1 MKPHL
6 AHHPRERG
14 VALVTTVIVVAVLAV
29 VAVAFMQ
36 STTTDRLSSRS
47 VANYTRAKLAAEGG
61 AAAAEAMIADLV
73 KRYPDSATVWQNIG
87 GGAPNG
93 TNNEATVLYLRA
105 QASATNLGA
114 SPAQFGGA
122 VTILAQPLVSRVGA
136 TPETFNTN
144 PLPLS
149 NVVSSVPFPAD
160 TAVNINATNA
170 ARPEPFVG
178 SRSSTNPGSP
188 ITAAQW
194 IYLTQNGGPTN
205 ATNPYIARY
214 AFWVED
220 ESFKVN
226 VNVITNGP
234 RGNAS
239 LGLSAAEARLNGSWG
254 TSTNDELNSAAGNV
268 IPARASLAGQFPTAL
283 TAALPASLTNP
294 TTAAEL
300 RFLTTTHSA
309 GLDLS
314 RGGFKRFN
322 INSITNGIAGP
333 GDAVNVR
340 AGLDRILAVITNTN
354 SMPSFGQRFYRAT
367 NGTTS
372 TINSSTAVTAAHA
385 NIYLQKLAANLLD
398 YIDAND
404 QPTVV
409 NNDAAFSI
417 RTGRPSY
424 GFDAL
429 GGGLDGANSV
439 AAMGV
444 EAIPRLQEY
453 AIHARIRS
461 LRHTASDAESFGF
474 VVKTNSGA
482 VNPTSADFE
491 IWLDHYFEFWHPG
504 TNIIRLTNAF
514 LKIYDQPAF
523 GPSGKIS
530 GPLGQAGRETSEIP
544 IGNVTFRPGRTVVLT
559 TARSGEVS
567 SGANASQNGFALIDT
582 TKMASAAD
590 VVSLTVPDADRK
602 FTGTTTATNQ
612 HVYNSQG
619 SYGPSVFTG
628 NTEPYNRL
636 FEVNLLPRSTSITDY
651 QSAVLIGN
659 DNGVLESF
667 VGLPIAASTPGT
679 PAISLCVSNG
689 YIRDGMANLGAGNND
704 NVRGGSLRGNSSST
718 TTPSSTE
725 GDPRALNEQLRF
737 LNYASGMANTD
748 QTRFYSTISSN
759 QLPDGSTMGLPN
771 ANYVDPKRWVDV
783 SSTEANATNA
793 PLIVRNGPMQSIG
806 ELGHIT
812 DPARVAGPGGI
823 EFSRGGGRTLR
834 VGQPEHRWWY
844 DTNQNRPSRTWASWR
859 LADIFTTSAAS
870 NGTTAATTQG
880 VLTNSLGVVRGGTN
894 TNGAVVSIPGLINPN
909 GALRDNGAALRAAL
923 FGLSFQPLTGSGTLG
938 VPNLAGLAANVTNV
952 STNLVRRL
960 TTVTGTDLPANTLNP
975 LWERGEISELALLN
989 SGTGLAAG
997 VNMSNVFDRGREELV
1012 RRSIEMI
1019 TTRGSV
1025 FSVYAVGQALQ
1036 VVSSRTNILSTARLK
1051 QTFEII
1057 PQFAT
1062 ADAFLDSFNPA
1073 QPAVVSRRF
1082 AAPTNYTV
1090 RVLAT
1095 SYD

>member
-1 MKPHL
+1 MKTQRS
-6 AHHPRERG
+6 AEQG
-14 VALVTTVIVVAVLAV
+14 VALITTMIVVAVLAV

-36 STTTDRLSSRS
+36 STSTDRLSSRTA
-47 VANYTRAKLAAEGG
+47 VNYVQARLV
-61 AAAAEAMIADLV
+61 AEAGASAGEALVARLV
-73 KRYPDSATVWQNIG
+73 KAYPDSVTVWQNIG
-87 GGAPNG
+87 GGAPAG

-105 QASATNLGA
+105 QSADTNLGA
-114 SPAQFGGA
+114 LPWQSGGA
-122 VTILAQPLVSRVGA
+122 VSLLAHPLVSGA
-136 TPETFNTN
+136 SLVPLGSAAASMPFSAGDTN
-144 PLPLS
+144 M
-149 NVVSSVPFPAD
+149 
-160 TAVNINATNA
+160 VNLNLTNA
-170 ARPEPFVG
+170 ARPRPFVG
-178 SRSSTNPGSP
+178 SRSMTNTGSP
-188 ITAAQW
+188 VAAAQW
-194 IYLTQNGGPTN
+194 VYMGARPGPTN
-205 ATNPYIARY
+205 ATNPAIARY

-226 VNVITNGP
+226 VNFATNGP
-234 RGNAS
+234 RGTAS
-239 LGLSAAEARLNGSWG
+239 LGLNPGEARLDGAWGSSRESG
-254 TSTNDELNSAAGNV
+254 LSGANFSAV
-268 IPARASLAGQFPTAL
+268 ITGRDGLPGSNFPTAL
-283 TAALPASLTNP
+283 TAALPGQVSDAASLDD
-294 TTAAEL
+294 L
-300 RFLTTTHSA
+300 RFLTTVHSA

-322 INSITNGIAGP
+322 INSVTNGITGP
-333 GDAVNVR
+333 GDAANIR
-340 AGLDRILAVITNTN
+340 TGLDRVLAAITNTN
-354 SMPSFGQRFYRAT
+354 AAPNFGQRFYRAT

-372 TINSSTAVTAAHA
+372 TINSSNAVTAAHA
-385 NIYLQKLAANLLD
+385 GIYLQKLAANLLD
-398 YIDAND
+398 YVDNND
-404 QPTVV
+404 QPTVI
-409 NNDAAFSI
+409 NNDAAFSL

-429 GGGLDGANSV
+429 GGGLDGTNSV

-461 LRHTASDAESFGF
+461 LRHTAGNADSFGF
-474 VVKTNSGA
+474 VQNTNGG
-482 VNPTSADFE
+482 NPTSANFE
-491 IWLDHYFEFWHPG
+491 ISLDHYFEFWHPG

-559 TARSGEVS
+559 TARGGEVS

-582 TKMASAAD
+582 AKTTD
-590 VVSLTVPDADRK
+590 VVSLNVPDADRK
-602 FTGTTTATNQ
+602 FTGTTTAIKQ

-619 SYGPSVFTG
+619 NYGPSVFAG

-651 QSAVLIGN
+651 QSAVVIGN

-667 VGLPIAASTPGT
+667 VGLPIAASTAGT

-689 YIRDGMANLGAGNND
+689 YIRDGMGNLGAGNND

-771 ANYVDPKRWVDV
+771 ANYVDPKRWFDV
-783 SSTEANATNA
+783 SSTETNA
-793 PLIVRNGPMQSIG
+793 STPTNSPLIVRNGAMQSIG

-823 EFSRGGGRTLR
+823 ELSRGGGRTLR

-844 DTNQNRPSRTWASWR
+844 DTNQNRPSRAWTSWR
-859 LADIFTTSAAS
+859 LADIFTTTTAS
-870 NGTTAATTQG
+870 NSATVTNAQG
-880 VLTNSLGVVRGGTN
+880 IPTNSLGVVRGSTN
-894 TNGAVVSIPGLINPN
+894 TNGAVVTIPGLINPN

-923 FGLSFQPLTGSGTLG
+923 FGLSFQPLTGTGTLG
-938 VPNLAGLAANVTNV
+938 VPGLAGLAANVTNV

-960 TTVTGTDLPANTLNP
+960 TTTAGTDLPANSLNP

-989 SGTGLAAG
+989 SGTALAPG

-1025 FSVYAVGQALQ
+1025 FSVYAIGETLQ
-1036 VVSSRTNILSTARLK
+1036 GTNVTGTARLK

-1057 PQFAT
+1057 PQFPT
-1062 ADAFLDSFNPA
+1062 ADAFNDNFALNA
-1073 QPAVVSRRF
+1073 TRISRRF
-1082 AAPTNYTV
+1082 APPTNYTV

>member
-1 MKPHL
+1 MKT
-6 AHHPRERG
+6 PRPAEQG
-14 VALVTTVIVVAVLAV
+14 VALITTMIVVAVLAV

-36 STTTDRLSSRS
+36 STSTDRLSSRTA
-47 VANYTRAKLAAEGG
+47 VNYVQARLV
-61 AAAAEAMIADLV
+61 AEAGASAGEALVARLV
-73 KRYPDSATVWQNIG
+73 KAYPDSVTVWQNIG
-87 GGAPNG
+87 GGAPAG

-105 QASATNLGA
+105 QSADTNLGA
-114 SPAQFGGA
+114 LPWQSGGA
-122 VTILAQPLVSRVGA
+122 VSLLAHPLVSGA
-136 TPETFNTN
+136 SLVPLGSAAASMPFSAGDTN
-144 PLPLS
+144 M
-149 NVVSSVPFPAD
+149 
-160 TAVNINATNA
+160 VNLNLTNA
-170 ARPEPFVG
+170 ARPRPFVG
-178 SRSSTNPGSP
+178 SRSMTNTGSP
-188 ITAAQW
+188 VAAAQW
-194 IYLTQNGGPTN
+194 VYMGARPGPTN
-205 ATNPYIARY
+205 ATNPAIARY

-226 VNVITNGP
+226 VNFATNGP
-234 RGNAS
+234 RGTAS
-239 LGLSAAEARLNGSWG
+239 LGLNPAEARLDGAWGSSRESG
-254 TSTNDELNSAAGNV
+254 LSGANFSAV
-268 IPARASLAGQFPTAL
+268 ITGRDGLPGSNFPTAL
-283 TAALPASLTNP
+283 TAALPGQVSDAASLDD
-294 TTAAEL
+294 L
-300 RFLTTTHSA
+300 RFLTTVHSA

-322 INSITNGIAGP
+322 INSVTNGITGP
-333 GDAVNVR
+333 GDAANIR
-340 AGLDRILAVITNTN
+340 TGLDRVLAAITNTN
-354 SMPSFGQRFYRAT
+354 AAPNFGQRFYRAT

-372 TINSSTAVTAAHA
+372 TINSSNAVTAAHA

-398 YIDAND
+398 YVDSND
-404 QPTVV
+404 QPTVI
-409 NNDAAFSI
+409 NNDAAFSL

-429 GGGLDGANSV
+429 GGGLDGTNSV

-461 LRHTASDAESFGF
+461 LRHTAGNADSFGF
-474 VVKTNSGA
+474 VQNTNGG
-482 VNPTSADFE
+482 NPTSANFE
-491 IWLDHYFEFWHPG
+491 ISLDHYFEFWHPG

-590 VVSLTVPDADRK
+590 VISLNVPDADRK
-602 FTGTTTATNQ
+602 FTGSTTAIKQ

-619 SYGPSVFTG
+619 NYGPSVFAG

-651 QSAVLIGN
+651 QSAVVIGN

-667 VGLPIAASTPGT
+667 VGLPIAASVAGT

-689 YIRDGMANLGAGNND
+689 YIRDGMGNLGAGNND

-718 TTPSSTE
+718 STPSSTE

-737 LNYASGMANTD
+737 LNYVSGIANTD

-771 ANYVDPKRWVDV
+771 TNYVDPKRWFDV
-783 SSTEANATNA
+783 SSTEANTSTPTNS

-823 EFSRGGGRTLR
+823 ELSRGGGRTLR

-844 DTNQNRPSRTWASWR
+844 DTNQNRPSRTWTSWR
-859 LADIFTTSAAS
+859 LADVFTTTAAS
-870 NGTTAATTQG
+870 NSATVTNAQG
-880 VLTNSLGVVRGGTN
+880 IPTNSLGVVRGSTN
-894 TNGAVVSIPGLINPN
+894 TNGAVVTIPGLINPN

-923 FGLSFQPLTGSGTLG
+923 FGLNFQPLTGTGTLG
-938 VPNLAGLAANVTNV
+938 VPGLAGLAANVTNV

-960 TTVTGTDLPANTLNP
+960 TTTAGTDLPANSLNP

-989 SGTGLAAG
+989 SGTALAPG

-1025 FSVYAVGQALQ
+1025 FSVYAVGETLQ
-1036 VVSSRTNILSTARLK
+1036 GTNVTGTARLK

-1057 PQFAT
+1057 PQFPT
-1062 ADAFLDSFNPA
+1062 ADAFNDNFALNA
-1073 QPAVVSRRF
+1073 TRISRRF
-1082 AAPTNYTV
+1082 APPTNYTV